1 MRLRLLA
8 LCLLVAASTARGE
21 APRPLLVTVD
31 DLPLQGP
38 AVDAGE
44 RERIHKDLLW
54 VLAKHRIHAVGLVV
68 WGRVTT
74 DADRRILNA
83 WLDGGHEL
91 GSHSFS
97 HPNYSTTSIGAYLAD
112 VEKARVG
119 LGELL
124 AGRGKKLRF
133 YRFPFLNEGNTREK
147 LDAMRAALSA
157 HGLRNLPVTIDTQ
170 DWSFAAPWTDARKR
184 GDEDAGKRVGDE
196 YQDALRV
203 SVRHHER
210 HGDALFDR
218 ATPQILLLH
227 ANEVG
232 AAQWDALFTWLEATG
247 HRFAGVDEV
256 LADTAFSDPPEFVYE
271 QGVSL
276 WDRVD
281 HAREWARA
289 EREIR
294 DLLAMQSG
302 AWSRGDVAA
311 FCSVYAE
318 DASFVS
324 PSGLTEGRAEVL
336 ERYRKRYPTAS
347 DMGRLTL
354 EVLEMRP
361 AWGPEVS
368 MLGDSVPSSIHAV
381 SVVARWKLAR
391 DSKEDLSGLTLLV
404 LQRAGGAWRIVQ
416 DASM

>member
-1 MRLRLLA
+1 MKLRPLLLA
-8 LCLLVAASTARGE
+8 LLLACPSVHAETS
-21 APRPLLVTVD
+21 RPLLVTVD

-38 AVDAGE
+38 AADAGE

-54 VLAKHRIHAVGLVV
+54 ILAKHRIHAVGLVV

-97 HPNYSTTSIGAYLAD
+97 HPDYSTTSIDAYLAD
-112 VEKARVG
+112 VEKARAG
-119 LGELL
+119 LEGLL
-124 AGRGKKLRF
+124 AARGKKLRF
-133 YRFPFLNEGNTREK
+133 YRFPYLDEGNTREK
-147 LDAMRAALSA
+147 LVAMRDALAA
-157 HGLRNLPVTIDTQ
+157 HGIRNLPVTIDTQ
-170 DWSFAAPWTDARKR
+170 DWSFAAPWTEARER
-184 GDEDAGKRVGDE
+184 GDEEAGSRVRVE

-210 HGDALFDR
+210 HGDALFGR
-218 ATPQILLLH
+218 PTPQILLLH

-232 AAQWDALFTWLEATG
+232 ASQWDALFTWLEATG

-256 LADTAFSDPPEFVYE
+256 LADPVFADPPEFVYAR
-271 QGVSL
+271 GVSL
-276 WDRVD
+276 WDRIE
-281 HAREWARA
+281 HAREWTRA
-289 EREIR
+289 ESEVR
-294 DLLAMQSG
+294 DVLATQSA
-302 AWSRGDVAA
+302 AWSRGDVDA
-311 FCSVYAE
+311 FCSAYAE

-324 PSGLTEGRAEVL
+324 PTGLTEGRAAVL
-336 ERYRKRYPTAS
+336 DRYRKRYPTAS

-354 EVLEMRP
+354 DVVEMRP
-361 AWGPEVS
+361 VWGPEVS

-381 SVVARWKLAR
+381 SIVARWKLAR
-391 DSKEDLSGLTLLV
+391 ADQQDLSGLTLLV
-404 LQRAGGAWRIVQ
+404 LHRIGGAWRIVQ